1 MADSDAQQRSL
12 HRWVQAMYG
21 LHALALVSVLA
32 GTFLSLALLFAL
44 PSVVA
49 VLMNLL
55 RVRSARGTTL
65 HTHFLWQQRSVSY
78 TVLAVMAASL
88 ALGPVVL
95 LGVGSTVL
103 LSAYGAIGL
112 WAAWRIGTGWLAL
125 RDGHTP

>member
-1 MADSDAQQRSL
+1 VADSDAQQRNL

-32 GTFLSLALLFAL
+32 GTFLGLALLFAL

-78 TVLAVMAASL
+78 TMLAVVAATL

>member
-12 HRWVQAMYG
+12 YRWVQAMYG

-44 PSVVA
+44 PAVVA

-78 TVLAVMAASL
+78 TVLAVVAATL

-103 LSAYGAIGL
+103 LSVYGAIGL